1 MKPTPQ
7 ISSNQRNSRR
17 DSRAPGNSRS
27 FPSTDYNFQSTVEG
41 HGRSTAINEK
51 ELRTFRKASSEFFGG
66 ETSRN
71 YMTEALLFLLI
82 TGVSTWSVVS
92 MIAAL
97 ARLIK

>member
-17 DSRAPGNSRS
+17 IGGHRS
-27 FPSTDYNFQSTVEG
+27 FPLTDYGFHSTVEG
-41 HGRSTAINEK
+41 LGRSTAINEK
-51 ELRTFRKASSEFFGG
+51 ELRTFRKASSEFFGC

-97 ARLIK
+97 ARMIK

>member
-1 MKPTPQ
+1 MKPIPQ
-7 ISSNQRNSRR
+7 ISHSQHASRN
-17 DSRAPGNSRS
+17 
-27 FPSTDYNFQSTVEG
+27 FPLTDYGFHSTVEG
-41 HGRSTAINEK
+41 HVRSTAINEK

-97 ARLIK
+97 ARMIK

>member
-17 DSRAPGNSRS
+17 IGAGHRS
-27 FPSTDYNFQSTVEG
+27 FPLTDYGFHSTVEG
-41 HGRSTAINEK
+41 HGHSTAINEK
-51 ELRTFRKASSEFFGG
+51 QLRTFRKASSEFFGG

-82 TGVSTWSVVS
+82 TGVSAWSVVS

-97 ARLIK
+97 ARMIK